1 MITYRKAAALISP
14 GDVVFVLDDG
24 GVTRYKVQKVLADSL
39 KVDGGY
45 LAFDLHGELWWL
57 TERGVPRELWKR
69 NG

>member
-1 MITYRKAAALISP
+1 MSWMR
-14 GDVVFVLDDG
+14 G

-57 TERGVPRELWKR
+57 TERGVPRELWK
-69 NG
+69 